1 MLDAILHHRGAL
13 AYSKTDLEALQETAR
28 QLQGYAK
35 AERHALGRL
44 LHDGPMQS
52 LALALVKLSTRSV
65 EDAPA
70 VTQTLLQ
77 DALGA
82 LQLLE
87 NELYSPAVDLLSLGG
102 ALQQRW
108 RAFARTP
115 LTLQLSEAEEEALG
129 TFDKDRAFPIYFLA
143 DTLGQL
149 AAQLPEGLLAGKLR
163 LAKKGRTAVLHCTL
177 SGAGSAANLLALP
190 PLQTAL
196 ARLVIVGGRFKIS
209 PRRFT
214 ALLKP

>member
-1 MLDAILHHRGAL
+1 MLDAILHRRGAL
-13 AYSKTDLEALQETAR
+13 AYSKTDLETLQETAR

-82 LQLLE
+82 LQGLE

-102 ALQQRW
+102 ALQHRW

-115 LTLQLSEAEEEALG
+115 LTLQLSEAAEEALG
-129 TFDKDRAFPIYFLA
+129 AFDKDRAFPIYFLA

-149 AAQLPEGLLAGKLR
+149 AAQLPEGMLAGKLR
-163 LAKKGRTAVLHCTL
+163 LARKGSAAMLHCTF
-177 SGAGSAANLLALP
+177 SGSPANLLTIP

-196 ARLVIVGGRFKIS
+196 ARLVIVGGRFKVS

-214 ALLKP
+214 AVLEP